1 MTALFFDLDGTLVD
15 SSPGIHNSFVQTF
28 ERLELPV
35 PDAETIRS
43 FMGPP
48 LEVTFQETVG
58 AEKMETAITYYRE
71 YYKKKGQFEAA
82 LYPGIK
88 ELLETLKGN
97 PHFQLYITTSKNEPI
112 ALQMCQHLGIT
123 DYFDGIYGSTPAAF
137 HKAEVLQR
145 AIDENHAN
153 KIDSIIIGDTK
164 FDMIGGKAV
173 GIQTFAVTWGFG
185 TDDSLKVENPDY
197 LAHTCDEVLDILKT
211 V

>member
-1 MTALFFDLDGTLVD
+1 MTALFFDLDGTLVN

-58 AEKMETAITYYRE
+58 AERLETAITYYRE

-88 ELLETLKGN
+88 ELLETLKEKN
-97 PHFQLYITTSKNEPI
+97 NFQLYITTSKNEPI

-123 DYFDGIYGSTPAAF
+123 NYFDAIYGSTPSAF

-145 AIDENHAN
+145 AIDENQAD
-153 KIDSIIIGDTK
+153 KTESIIIGDTK
-164 FDMIGGKAV
+164 FDMIGGKSV
-173 GIQTFAVTWGFG
+173 GIRTLAVTWGFG
-185 TDDSLKVENPDY
+185 TNESLEKEQPDY